1 MNIKHGLNKLREA
14 FFYIE
19 ARLNNMGLTISYG
32 WLYVVNNIYYVSER
46 KKQQYWHS
54 EYIIS
59 YVCIDYLWP
68 VFFSITHQTWW

>member
-1 MNIKHGLNKLREA
+1 
-14 FFYIE
+14 
-19 ARLNNMGLTISYG
+19 MGLTISYG